1 MSFRRNLFSSQHH
14 AQPEKDASMTSY
26 LEAHTE
32 ICHSEGMSRQRDTH
46 DDENVA
52 QTSCL
57 QLLLV
62 QAGSPMSLTFGQ
74 WILAACK

>member
-1 MSFRRNLFSSQHH
+1 MTYYLEGKKMLSFRRNF
-14 AQPEKDASMTSY
+14 DA
-26 LEAHTE
+26 A
-32 ICHSEGMSRQRDTH
+32 GGTH
-46 DDENVA
+46 DNENVA

-57 QLLLV
+57 